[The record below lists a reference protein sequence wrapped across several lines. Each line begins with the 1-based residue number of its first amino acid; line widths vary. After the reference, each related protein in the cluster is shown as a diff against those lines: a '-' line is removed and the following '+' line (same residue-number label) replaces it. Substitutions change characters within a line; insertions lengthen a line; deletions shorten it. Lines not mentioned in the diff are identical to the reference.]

1 MLQEECKEKI
11 LSEEYRD
18 FMMRDTGALGKNFP
32 LENGCRIPLKYGF
45 ELFYI
50 DQSEDR
56 KKSLADY
63 PYTMVPKC
71 YTTLDMA
78 AIQQAGI
85 AAVQNI
91 PGLELS
97 GEGVLVGI
105 IDTGINYLDPIFRN
119 LDGSTRIQRIWDQ
132 EEQSGTAPREI
143 GYGSEYTKE
152 QINQAIL
159 SENPKETVPSFD
171 TDGHGTFVASVACGG
186 ANPENLF
193 IGAAPEAEMVI
204 VKLKEAKEYLR
215 EYYFVDRDAGCYQEN
230 DLVAAVFYLQ
240 KVQEELKR
248 PLVICLAVGTS
259 FGGHGGYSILSEYLQ
274 NVAEY
279 LNEEHFP
286 RIVGR
291 SVTLSA
297 LSISGKIILPM
308 MKNEK
313 QKKTIQKNMQNRNHL
328 IAAARDG
335 DEDAIE
341 NLTLEDMDTYSM
353 LSRRIAYE
361 DVLSIVDTCFMPYGV
376 ESDQYSVIG
385 EILDYKKTVNKITEE
400 EIYIMKIDTNGLV
413 YDVCINKED
422 LLGEPQIGRRFK
434 GNIWMQGCIRYMN

>member
-1 MLQEECKEKI
+1 
-11 LSEEYRD
+11 
-18 FMMRDTGALGKNFP
+18 
-32 LENGCRIPLKYGF
+32 
-45 ELFYI
+45 
-50 DQSEDR
+50 
-56 KKSLADY
+56 
-63 PYTMVPKC
+63 MVPKC

-274 NVAEY
+274 NVAASEGIGIVTGSGNEADKRHHY
-279 LNEEHFP
+279 LGILEQENNLPVE
-286 RIVGR
+286 INVGNNTR
-291 SVTLSA
+291 GFVMELWTELPNLLA
-297 LSISGKIILPM
+297 LSIASPTG
-308 MKNEK
+308 
-313 QKKTIQKNMQNRNHL
+313 Q
-328 IAAARDG
+328 
-335 DEDAIE
+335 
-341 NLTLEDMDTYSM
+341 
-353 LSRRIAYE
+353 
-361 DVLSIVDTCFMPYGV
+361 
-376 ESDQYSVIG
+376 
-385 EILDYKKTVNKITEE
+385 TVGPISLKRE
-400 EIYIMKIDTNGLV
+400 
-413 YDVCINKED
+413 
-422 LLGEPQIGRRFK
+422 
-434 GNIWMQGCIRYMN
+434 